1 MILFK
6 GDTRIFDKPIKEDS
20 TSNMSARV
28 LTIEGVKNYT
38 SIINNIIPI
47 QAYLKGLGTATIN
60 INSLGA
66 KSLKAYING
75 SKSELPDNWIN
86 TNQIYYI
93 CYDGIDFIV
102 SGIELSSDNSLG
114 ISYIP
119 KSVLNLTNSST
130 SDEILTAFD
139 DEDTM
144 KSFISAISTRDIIR
158 ITDDIDSDTDIHS
171 KTWIVN
177 YQDYIATP
185 TTVDD
190 VTTYTYVYTISVY
203 LPDENLI
210 RKLSFTQDNTTNLL
224 TSVVVFDI
232 KSDTKPVKI
241 LRGIIYPNINPIP
254 DSWME
259 LINDTLEG
267 TVENYIYMYT
277 PISSDSSTN
286 GMSVLYPISLVAF
299 AMTNTETVK
308 SVIVNATIFG
318 NKSNVISQSGD
329 IDITRLYGKYDKNPD
344 GTTFVCSAPIYDTM
358 ATMNTVN
365 SVIDTKANS
374 LINTAIDKKIISIP
388 SAVLSLSDT
397 TSSSTITTAFGSSS
411 NISKFITAIKAGVLV
426 VFSNSS
432 ANNSIQQNIAYTQYD
447 GTNYIIKYLDLD
459 NKNIKTLT
467 FTASS
472 SSAFSK
478 VVVTNDTLGG
488 SVDVSSKLDFRKLD
502 KSMYSTYTT
511 LLTGDSSSITT
522 NWLQNNIISKDDLK
536 VISKANKGTLNKMLF
551 LDRDYNIPIN
561 IQVTIAGM
569 NYFIDF
575 TFLNLN
581 EIVQFRLGGTASSRI
596 VLTSDGLSDTQL
608 TEVYSSLLLKTGTI
622 NDINEKLD
630 YYKLESYNI
639 TKNDVK
645 VICDNTVDNKNV
657 IYLLDVNGCI
667 VPQNIYCNIST
678 KDVHITLNNIE
689 PDSDYFT
696 HREFQGTCTTN
707 ISGKLT
713 DEQLNEIYTSMQSSG
728 TSTGINLINLDTST
742 FLLVSEQN
750 LTGLATPTTLTR
762 LGSPT
767 NNLILDEGVYYRI
780 ELNGIISLDGT
791 SDLLKNVYL
800 SFGDSEPT
808 VKRNYITGSQ
818 SGSQVHLFNS
828 DNPYLFRAFTG
839 YSSYAII
846 DLVYSNGYIKIS
858 GKYNGIGNGAAV
870 SLVENI
876 GSLIGPYEDPALS
889 IALNFE
895 DGVSF
900 TQGNLR
906 VYRLPDTS
914 LIS

>member
-60 INSLGA
+60 INNLGA

-259 LINDTLEG
+259 LINDTLDG
-267 TVENYIYMYT
+267 TVENYIYMYA
-277 PISSDSSTN
+277 PIPSDSSAN
-286 GMSVLYPISLVAF
+286 APSVLYPISLVAF

-308 SVIVNATIFG
+308 SVIINATIYG
-318 NKSNVISQSGD
+318 NKSNVLSHSGD
-329 IDITRLYGKYDKNPD
+329 IDITRLYGKYDKNPN
-344 GTTFVCSAPIYDTM
+344 GTTFECSAPIYDTM
-358 ATMNTVN
+358 ATMNIVN
-365 SVIDTKANS
+365 SVIDTKAKS

-397 TSSSTITTAFGSSS
+397 TSRSTITTAFGSSS
-411 NISKFITAIKAGVLV
+411 NISKFITAVKAGVLV

-472 SSAFSK
+472 SSNFSK

-488 SVDVSSKLDFRKLD
+488 
-502 KSMYSTYTT
+502 
-511 LLTGDSSSITT
+511 
-522 NWLQNNIISKDDLK
+522 
-536 VISKANKGTLNKMLF
+536 
-551 LDRDYNIPIN
+551 
-561 IQVTIAGM
+561 
-569 NYFIDF
+569 
-575 TFLNLN
+575 
-581 EIVQFRLGGTASSRI
+581 
-596 VLTSDGLSDTQL
+596 
-608 TEVYSSLLLKTGTI
+608 
-622 NDINEKLD
+622 
-630 YYKLESYNI
+630 
-639 TKNDVK
+639 
-645 VICDNTVDNKNV
+645 
-657 IYLLDVNGCI
+657 
-667 VPQNIYCNIST
+667 
-678 KDVHITLNNIE
+678 
-689 PDSDYFT
+689 
-696 HREFQGTCTTN
+696 
-707 ISGKLT
+707 
-713 DEQLNEIYTSMQSSG
+713 
-728 TSTGINLINLDTST
+728 TSTDINLDTLDTST
-742 FLLVSEQN
+742 YLLVSEQN

-762 LGSPT
+762 FNSPT
-767 NNLILDEGVYYRI
+767 NNFMLDEGAYYRI
-780 ELNGIISLDGT
+780 ELNGIISVDGT

-818 SGSQVHLFNS
+818 SGSQAHSFNY
-828 DNPYLFRAFTG
+828 DNPPYLFRAFTG

-858 GKYNGIGNGAAV
+858 GKYNCIGNSAEV
-870 SLVENI
+870 SLIENI
-876 GSLIGPYEDPALS
+876 CSLIGTYQDPALP
-889 IALNFE
+889 ITINFDE
-895 DGVSF
+895 GVSF

>member
-139 DEDTM
+139 DEDNM

-185 TTVDD
+185 TTVND

-203 LPDENLI
+203 LPEENLI

-241 LRGIIYPNINPIP
+241 LRGIIYPDINPIP

-259 LINDTLEG
+259 LINDTLDG

-277 PISSDSSTN
+277 PLSSGSSTD
-286 GMSVLYPISLVAF
+286 GMSVLYPISLAAF

-308 SVIVNATIFG
+308 SVILNATIYG

-329 IDITRLYGKYDKNPD
+329 IDITRLYGKYDKNPN
-344 GTTFVCSAPIYDTM
+344 GTTFECSKPIYDTM
-358 ATMNTVN
+358 ATMNIVN

-397 TSSSTITTAFGSSS
+397 TNSSTITTAFGSSS
-411 NISKFITAIKAGVLV
+411 NISKFITAVKAGVLV

-472 SSAFSK
+472 SSAFKK

-488 SVDVSSKLDFRKLD
+488 SVDVS
-502 KSMYSTYTT
+502 T
-511 LLTGDSSSITT
+511 
-522 NWLQNNIISKDDLK
+522 
-536 VISKANKGTLNKMLF
+536 
-551 LDRDYNIPIN
+551 
-561 IQVTIAGM
+561 
-569 NYFIDF
+569 
-575 TFLNLN
+575 
-581 EIVQFRLGGTASSRI
+581 
-596 VLTSDGLSDTQL
+596 
-608 TEVYSSLLLKTGTI
+608 
-622 NDINEKLD
+622 KLD
-630 YYKLESYNI
+630 YYKLESYDI

-657 IYLLDVNGCI
+657 IYLLDINGCI
-667 VPQNIYCNIST
+667 VPQNIYCTIST
-678 KDVHITLNNIE
+678 TEVRIILNNIE
-689 PDSDYFT
+689 PDTEHFVHT
-696 HREFQGTCTTN
+696 ELHGTCTTN

-713 DEQLNEIYTSMQSSG
+713 DEQLNEIYTSMQSSE
-728 TSTGINLINLDTST
+728 TATGINLDTLDTST

-762 LGSPT
+762 FNSPT
-767 NNLILDEGVYYRI
+767 NNFILDEGAYYRI
-780 ELNGIISLDGT
+780 ELNGIISVDGT
-791 SDLLKNVYL
+791 FDLLKNVHL

-818 SGSQVHLFNS
+818 SESQVHLFNG

-858 GKYNGIGNGAAV
+858 GKYNCIGNGAAV
-870 SLVENI
+870 SLIENI
-876 GSLIGPYEDPALS
+876 GSLIGPYQDPALS
-889 IALNFE
+889 ITINFDE
-895 DGVSF
+895 GVSF

-914 LIS
+914 LMS